1 MKNKFIYSIFF
12 SAAAVIFAAQLS
24 FAFIVNIASA
34 PGPDDAAYLPF
45 AEVMPAPVG
54 GLEALYKKI
63 KYPNIA
69 KQSGLEGKV
78 YVLIYVN
85 ENGGVD
91 DVKVVKSLGGGC
103 DEAAIDAVKQTK
115 FSPGKNKGASVK
127 VKLSLSVHFKLH

>member
-1 MKNKFIYSIFF
+1 MKTKIPIIIFYLFAVLLF
-12 SAAAVIFAAQLS
+12 SAQFTFAAK
-24 FAFIVNIASA
+24 IITPVV
-34 PGPDDAAYLPF
+34 PGPDDEAYLPF
-45 AEVMPAPVG
+45 AEVMPEPEG
-54 GLEALYKKI
+54 GIPALYKKI

-91 DVKVVKSLGGGC
+91 DVKIIKSLGGGC

-115 FSPGKNKGASVK
+115 FIPGKNKGAAVK
-127 VKLSLSVHFKLH
+127 VKLSLSVTFKQS

>member
-1 MKNKFIYSIFF
+1 MKSRSLTCLILLTAVLF
-12 SAAAVIFAAQLS
+12 SAKLGYSNTIIS
-24 FAFIVNIASA
+24 N
-34 PGPDDAAYLPF
+34 PPPDDAAYLPF
-45 AEVMPAPVG
+45 AEVMPEPVG

-78 YVLIYVN
+78 YLLIYVN
-85 ENGGVD
+85 ESGGVD

-115 FSPGKNKGASVK
+115 FNPGKNKGAAVK
-127 VKLSLSVHFKLH
+127 VKLSLSINFKLN

>member
-1 MKNKFIYSIFF
+1 MKTKFSKIMSCLF
-12 SAAAVIFAAQLS
+12 AVMLFATQFT
-24 FAFIVNIASA
+24 FASNIVVPVT

-45 AEVMPAPVG
+45 AEVMPEPEG
-54 GLEALYKKI
+54 GIPALYKKI

-85 ENGGVD
+85 ETGGVD

-103 DEAAIDAVKQTK
+103 DEAAVDAVKQTK
-115 FSPGKNKGASVK
+115 FSPGKNKGVAVK
-127 VKLSLSVHFKLH
+127 VKLSLSVNFKLS